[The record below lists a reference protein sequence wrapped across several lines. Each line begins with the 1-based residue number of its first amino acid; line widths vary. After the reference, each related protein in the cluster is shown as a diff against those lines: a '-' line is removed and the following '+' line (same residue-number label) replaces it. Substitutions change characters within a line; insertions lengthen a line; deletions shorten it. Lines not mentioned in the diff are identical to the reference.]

1 MESKIRQFLTEN
13 LLQKII
19 GLLLGVLLWLVLSN
33 MQDPLI
39 SKTMSVPIVYDES
52 WITDN
57 NYIVTAKPGTV
68 QITYRIRKSN
78 ISKVKSDDFTA
89 SVDLSE
95 YIGSGIR
102 EAPEATKFN
111 LVVQKKASA
120 SYIEDWEYP
129 KTQSRYVEVVVDT
142 IKSEMYPIEINAQG
156 ELADGFQMGDL
167 LVNPVRVRVTGPTS
181 SFANLT
187 SVKAA
192 VDLSKITEENASV
205 TADLHLY
212 DGNDRMISNTSLQ
225 LSQDTA
231 EVTVGL
237 LTSKQIGI
245 SVERYS
251 GEPASGYV
259 CSNFDYEPKTVT
271 VTGSRAAL
279 ANVSTIKI
287 PKAGLDISGATESRS
302 FVMNLEDY
310 LASDLS
316 LADGEPETV
325 TITFD
330 IEKLEQ
336 RTFLISTDTFQF
348 IGTDDRYSY
357 EIVSPTVEVVLSSF
371 AEELDAFPTT
381 GGHLQGTINVSGM
394 EPDGSTS
401 YVPVMISIDSQY
413 SLVAD
418 IIVEIKITQKT
429 EESSASDEQSSAESS
444 SAGPDQTEPETET
457 QETQTSSVSEETQET
472 SRPAEEDTTGQE
484 PETDVSGEPS
494 AEAPAEEKSA
504 S

>member
-57 NYIVTAKPGTV
+57 NYVVTAKPGTV

-102 EAPEATKFN
+102 EAPETTKFN
-111 LVVQKKASA
+111 LVVQKKSSA

-192 VDLSKITEENASV
+192 VDLSKITEENVSV

-212 DGNDRMISNTSLQ
+212 DGNDRMISNTNLQ

-251 GEPASGYV
+251 GEPAPGYV

-287 PKAGLDISGATESRS
+287 PKAGLDISGATESKS

-310 LASDLS
+310 LEADLS

-357 EIVSPTVEVVLSSF
+357 EIVSPTVDVVLSSF

-429 EESSASDEQSSAESS
+429 EESSASGEQSSAE
-444 SAGPDQTEPETET
+444 PDQTEPETET
-457 QETQTSSVSEETQET
+457 QEPQASSVPEETQET
-472 SRPAEEDTTGQE
+472 SGPAEEDTTGQE
-484 PETDVSGEPS
+484 PETEASSESS
-494 AEAPAEEKSA
+494 AEAPAEEKPA